1 MLDDWAWFRRGWLTT
16 AAPVQ
21 APRFDHIFGVFKT
34 RGGSVRRLDMVL
46 VPWDEWA
53 FALVGWVG
61 SRTFLRF
68 LRQHARD
75 LGMQLNSHRQAG
87 AGGGGCCSVAGRPGE
102 TRPLPVIRPL
112 AWGMST

>member
-87 AGGGGCCSVAGRPGE
+87 AGGGGVALWQAGRGRPGPCLSFA
-102 TRPLPVIRPL
+102 RWRG
-112 AWGMST
+112 A